1 MYRES
6 RCELGF
12 VVCYARCEYCSG
24 DGRLLTQSLHVP
36 RGSERDMEMGMS
48 WATPISARVEKRRGQ
63 SALPA
68 PLARANFQTS
78 FNLI

>member
-1 MYRES
+1 MVLRRVLCALRVVVVTAVCSLTARSTRQCEGYGDGD
-6 RCELGF
+6 ELGN
-12 VVCYARCEYCSG
+12 VHQV
-24 DGRLLTQSLHVP
+24 
-36 RGSERDMEMGMS
+36 
-48 WATPISARVEKRRGQ
+48 SARVEERRGQ

>member
-1 MYRES
+1 MNGIAGCVMRVAS
-6 RCELGF
+6 T
-12 VVCYARCEYCSG
+12 VVVTAVCSH
-24 DGRLLTQSLHVP
+24 SLHVP

-48 WATPISARVEKRRGQ
+48 WATPISARVEERRGQ
-63 SALPA
+63 GALPA